1 MTDSPTFNHPNYSLV
16 DDDRIV
22 RKKDAPEKSMA
33 EEIEVIN
40 EMARY
45 VEAKIINDYGF
56 ERVFIPDD
64 EAEISTSFLVTSD
77 WQTNTKLLVVVQNA
91 VGAMMGIF
99 SRSICFDNGLSKG
112 SMLPYIAKAKAD
124 GYAILILRANTNSVS
139 VQPDETKAPTK
150 VPIEGSESPEL
161 HALFVWDNFIAKAE
175 NIKKIALLS
184 YGNGASL
191 CKDLLLR
198 QMVRSKEDEMEP
210 NCIIAMCSIEASLI
224 LEEDDAEDFQKMLK
238 SIAVNMECNTAPRGY
253 RLQYRKEKLGCV
265 TLSLG
270 MPPSVTSEGAIQ
282 NVAHAVPLALTP
294 CFKFLN
300 MGFNNTRN
308 VAVSYSAAF
317 ATEEGHDPSN
327 AEVLQAEVSTNPQDD
342 VGGPQAAAQQQ
353 KVGIFSRLMG
363 KGKSTP
369 TASSSAKGRG
379 SSAKS
384 SGKSG
389 TAMNTGFDSEKLQ
402 VTDFDLLKVVGKGA
416 FGKVMLVRKKAHAG
430 ANQIYAM
437 KVLKKSVVSAKGQI
451 EHTKSERSILCEI
464 RHPYIVRLRFAFQS
478 DDKLYLVTDYYNGG
492 SLFYHLRKSR
502 YFTEDRAKF
511 YAAQL
516 MSALDHLHQQ
526 HIIYRDLKL
535 ENVLMDNLGN
545 IALTDFGLSKQN
557 IDLTGGATTFCGT
570 AEYIAP
576 ELLKGQKYG
585 AGVDWWSFGILLFE
599 MMHGR
604 TPFYDKNRKLMF
616 YRIIN
621 TTPSFP
627 PQFSTDACDCIRSLL
642 SVSEQGE

>member
-1 MTDSPTFNHPNYSLV
+1 MSDNPNFTHPNYTLV

-22 RKKDAPEKSMA
+22 RNKDAPEKTMA

-40 EMARY
+40 EMARF

-56 ERVFIPDD
+56 ERVYIPDD
-64 EAEISTSFLVTSD
+64 ESEISTSFLVTSD
-77 WQTNTKLLVVVQNA
+77 WQSNSKLLVIVQNA

-99 SRSICFDNGLSKG
+99 SRSICFDVGISKG
-112 SMLPYIAKAKAD
+112 SMLPYIGKAKAD

-139 VQPDETKAPTK
+139 VQPDPTKAPTK

-161 HALFVWDNFIAKAE
+161 HALFAWDNFIAKAE
-175 NIKKIALLS
+175 NITKIALLS

-210 NCIIAMCSIEASLI
+210 NRIIAMCSIEASLI
-224 LEEDDAEDFQKMLK
+224 LEEDDAADFQKMLK

-253 RLQYRKEKLGCV
+253 RLQYRKEKLGCIA
-265 TLSLG
+265 LSLG
-270 MPPSVTSEGAIQ
+270 MPPNEGGESGLQ
-282 NVAHAVPLALTP
+282 NVAHAVPLALLP
-294 CFKFLN
+294 CFQFLH
-300 MGFNNTRN
+300 MGFSSTRN
-308 VAVSYSAAF
+308 VAVSYAAAF
-317 ATEEGHDPSN
+317 ATAEGHEPSK
-327 AEVLQAEVSTNPQDD
+327 AEVLQPEADPNSLPEQEA
-342 VGGPQAAAQQQ
+342 GGNSQAATQQ

-363 KGKSTP
+363 KGKSSAP
-369 TASSSAKGRG
+369 APSSAKAGGGGKRSSKGGMNIG
-379 SSAKS
+379 S
-384 SGKSG
+384 
-389 TAMNTGFDSEKLQ
+389 DSDKLQ

-416 FGKVMLVRKKAHAG
+416 FGKVMLVRKKSNEG

-437 KVLKKSVVSAKGQI
+437 KVLKKSVISAKGQI

-502 YFTEDRAKF
+502 YFTEERAKF

-516 MSALDHLHQQ
+516 LSALDHLHQQ

-535 ENVLMDNLGN
+535 ENVLMDSLGN

-576 ELLKGQKYG
+576 ELLKVGNKTL
-585 AGVDWWSFGILLFE
+585 I
-599 MMHGR
+599 
-604 TPFYDKNRKLMF
+604 PFNSD
-616 YRIIN
+616 
-621 TTPSFP
+621 
-627 PQFSTDACDCIRSLL
+627 
-642 SVSEQGE
+642 